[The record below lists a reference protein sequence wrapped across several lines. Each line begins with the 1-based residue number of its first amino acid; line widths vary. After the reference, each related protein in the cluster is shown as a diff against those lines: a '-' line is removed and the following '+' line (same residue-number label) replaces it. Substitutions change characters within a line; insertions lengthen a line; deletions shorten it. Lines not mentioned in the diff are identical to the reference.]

1 MFVCV
6 RGVEGKKKKKI
17 DAMRCRGAAREMD
30 GIIHEKLQR
39 QGPFGFTRTH
49 AHTHEH
55 IYRPADGLVSGVV
68 WWQNG

>member
-1 MFVCV
+1 
-6 RGVEGKKKKKI
+6 
-17 DAMRCRGAAREMD
+17 MRCHAERERERERNG

-39 QGPFGFTRTH
+39 QGPFGFIYTHTHKHTNSHTDTRMH
-49 AHTHEH
+49 AHTH